1 MEPLGFEIGTLELPI
16 LILFSSFSVPMAAL
30 YGKLL
35 GKGLKEAAS
44 NSFYYLFE
52 ICLEW
57 LFVII
62 LLIIGPYVLN
72 LAVLLSEAFSA
83 FVPLNEIMSEVLRS

>member
-1 MEPLGFEIGTLELPI
+1 
-16 LILFSSFSVPMAAL
+16 MAAL

-44 NSFYYLFE
+44 NSFIYLFE
-52 ICLEW
+52 ICLDW
-57 LFVII
+57 VMLFVKM
-62 LLIIGPYVLN
+62 LLAIGPYVLN